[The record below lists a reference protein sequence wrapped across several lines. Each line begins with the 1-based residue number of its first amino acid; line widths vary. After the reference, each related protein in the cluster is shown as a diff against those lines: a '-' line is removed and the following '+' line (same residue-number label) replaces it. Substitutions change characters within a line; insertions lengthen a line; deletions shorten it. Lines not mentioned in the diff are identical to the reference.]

1 MAKNMKYGDLI
12 QFEQI
17 ESVIQLLDA
26 GRPDEAKKLV
36 ATYVISDDMAERI
49 CKLMVPQLGF
59 DEIVEEIEDEKTGER
74 KKRKADHK
82 GVLIVGNYGTGKSH
96 LMSVLSLVAEDAG
109 YAPMIRHPKVA
120 EAVAPIAGRFKVLR
134 IEVGGLQM
142 PLRQIITLQ
151 LERFLEKIGVDY
163 TFPTAD
169 KELNNKDSLEEMMAA
184 FGEKFPDQGV
194 LLVVDELLE
203 YLQSRRDHELVQDLA
218 ILRQIGEVTKHL
230 KFRFVAGVQ
239 EAIFDSVR
247 FQHVAGSMRRVNE
260 RFTQIL
266 IDRQDVSFVVSA
278 RLLKKTA
285 DQQNKIREYLT
296 PFAKFYGSMNER
308 MDEYV
313 RLFPVHP
320 DYLKTFEQIH
330 FTEKRGALTTIEA
343 AMLAILDQE
352 VPTDKPLFISY
363 ESFWNTIKTNS
374 VLRADPNIKEVM
386 RVSEVLESRVQQA
399 FTRPAYKAMALRVIN
414 ALAVHRLTT
423 GGDIHVPIGPT
434 AAELRDA
441 LCLFQPGVEDMP
453 GDPAENL
460 LSMVQTVMREV
471 MKTVNGQFIS
481 KAPDTEQYY
490 LDIKKDIDY
499 DAQIEKRADAL
510 SPDALDR
517 AYYDAL
523 VQLICERPD
532 EPSYVSGFKIW
543 QHQIEW
549 QERRAE
555 RMGYLFF
562 GAPNDRPTAQ
572 PERDFYIYFI
582 QPFDKPKFNDNNLA
596 DEVFFRLKSPDEDYK
611 RYLSQYAAALDLAST
626 ASGGA
631 KAIYLSKAQDSL
643 RAMSKWLQEKQMTA
657 FEVTYQGKT
666 KTLQDWSKGVSLRD
680 RARLGPDE
688 RINFRDVVN
697 VVSGLALGQR
707 FADISPEYPTFSVL
721 VTEANRKQ
729 LVGNALRALAGGAR
743 TKDAAAILDAL
754 ELLDGDRVDPAN
766 SRYAQEVLN
775 RLKAKGHGQVLNRSE
790 LLSGTSDVE
799 YFAPIKYRLEP
810 DLLVTVLGG
819 LVYSGDIVLSITG
832 DKIDSGK
839 LAQLAERSLEELK
852 QFKHVE
858 APKEINLAV
867 LRALFEL
874 FDLPSGLA
882 QKASQGN
889 GGDGEPVIKLQE
901 KVSALV
907 PRVLK
912 AGSDLQQGKLGFWGQ
927 NLLREEE
934 TKDWHARLDS
944 LKKFTESLAPY
955 NTVGKLK
962 NLRVT
967 QEDLDGQKKNL
978 EILAAVERL
987 LELVVE
993 LGSTASYLSQ
1003 AEMVLP
1009 AEHPWVKQ
1017 AEAAR
1022 KALQDKLSQDRTAA
1036 HAAEYRQTLNQLKK
1050 DYITAYIA
1058 SHSKARLGVAE
1069 DKTRNALR
1077 KDDRL
1082 LALRVLAGV
1091 SLMPTSQLTAFEE
1104 SLNGLKSC
1112 SSLDEPTLVTAAVC
1126 PHCQFRP
1133 SAEQLELIPAANRL
1147 HKLDDDLDL
1156 LVANWQQTLLE
1167 NLEDPFT
1174 QDSLGLLPPASKK
1187 LIDAFLASR
1196 KLPDPMIT
1204 EFANAVQEALSG
1216 LEKIAVKG
1224 DEIKQALL
1232 QGGSP
1237 ATPDDLRKRFDTFMN
1252 ERCKGKDATKLRFV
1266 IE

>member
-1 MAKNMKYGDLI
+1 MAKNMKFRDLI

-26 GRPDEAKKLV
+26 GRSDEAKKLV
-36 ATYVISDDMAERI
+36 ETYVISDDMAERI
-49 CKLMVPQLGF
+49 AKLMVPQLGF
-59 DEIVEEIEDEKTGER
+59 DEIVEEFEDPKVGG
-74 KKRKADHK
+74 KKKKSVDHK

-96 LMSVLSLVAEDAG
+96 LMSVLSLVAEDAA

-151 LERFLEKIGVDY
+151 LERFLEKHGVDY

-169 KELNNKDSLEEMMAA
+169 KELNNKDSFEEMMAA
-184 FGEKFPDQGV
+184 FAEKFPDQGV
-194 LLVVDELLE
+194 LLVVDEFLE
-203 YLQSRRDHELVQDLA
+203 YLQSRRVLELVQDLA

-230 KFRFVAGVQ
+230 RFRFVAGVQ

-247 FQHVAGSMRRVNE
+247 FENVAPSMRRVNE

-285 DQQNKIREYLT
+285 DQHNKIREYLT

-330 FTEKRGALTTIEA
+330 FTEKRGALKTIES
-343 AMLAILDQE
+343 AMMAILEHD
-352 VPTDKPLFISY
+352 VPTDRPLFISY

-399 FTRPAYKAMALRVIN
+399 FTRPAYKPMALRIIH

-423 GGDIHVPIGPT
+423 GGDIHIPIGPT
-434 AAELRDA
+434 TAELRDA

-453 GDPAENL
+453 GEPAENL

-471 MKTVNGQFIS
+471 LKTVNGQFIS
-481 KAPDTEQYY
+481 KAQDTEQYY
-490 LDIKKDIDY
+490 LDLKKDIDY
-499 DAQIEKRADAL
+499 DAQIEKRAETL
-510 SPDALDR
+510 SDDALDR
-517 AYYDAL
+517 AYYSAVKAL
-523 VQLICERPD
+523 IECSDDLRYP
-532 EPSYVSGFKIW
+532 GFQIW
-543 QHQIEW
+543 QYQLEW
-549 QERRAE
+549 QERHVE

-572 PERDFYIYFI
+572 PERDFYVYFI
-582 QPFDKPKFNDNNLA
+582 QPFDKPKFADNSLS
-596 DEVFFRLKSPDEDYK
+596 DEVFFRLTGMDDDLK
-611 RYLSQYAAALDLAST
+611 RHLSSYAAALDLAST

-631 KAIYLSKAQDSL
+631 KAIYLSKAQDFL

-657 FEVTYQGKT
+657 FEVTCQGK
-666 KTLQDWSKGVSLRD
+666 KKNLQEWAKGVSLRD
-680 RARLGPDE
+680 RARLGADE

-697 VVSGLALGQR
+697 VISGLVLGQR
-707 FADISPEYPTFSVL
+707 FVDLSPEYPTFSVL

-729 LVGNALRALAGGAR
+729 LIGNALRALAGGTR

-799 YFAPIKYRLEP
+799 YFATIKYRLEP
-810 DLLVTVLGG
+810 DLLVAVLGG

-839 LAQLAERSLEELK
+839 LGQLAERSIEELK

-882 QKASQGN
+882 QKASQG
-889 GGDGEPVIKLQE
+889 DTEPVIKLQE

-934 TKDWHARLDS
+934 AKDWHARLDS

-978 EILAAVERL
+978 EVLAAVERL

-1009 AEHPWVKQ
+1009 AEHPWVKH
-1017 AEAAR
+1017 ADAAR
-1022 KALQDKLSQDRTAA
+1022 KALFEKLNQHRTAE
-1036 HAAEYRQTLNQLKK
+1036 HAALTLNNGRQTLNQLKK

-1069 DKTRNALR
+1069 DKSRNRLR

-1147 HKLDDDLDL
+1147 HKLDDDLDQ
-1156 LVANWQQTLLE
+1156 LVVNWQQTLLE

-1174 QDSLGLLPPASKK
+1174 QDSLGLLPAANKK

-1196 KLPDPMIT
+1196 KLPDPMT
-1204 EFANAVQEALSG
+1204 AEFANAVQEALSG

-1237 ATPDDLRKRFDTFMN
+1237 ATSDDLRKRFDSFMN

>member
-49 CKLMVPQLGF
+49 SKLMVPQLSF
-59 DEIVEEIEDEKTGER
+59 DDSV
-74 KKRKADHK
+74 DHK

-96 LMSVLSLVAEDAG
+96 LMSVLSLVAEDAA

-151 LERFLEKIGVDY
+151 LERFLEKLGVGY

-169 KELNNKDSLEEMMAA
+169 KELNNKDSFEEMMAA
-184 FGEKFPDQGV
+184 FAEKFPDQGV
-194 LLVVDELLE
+194 LLVVDEFLE

-247 FQHVAGSMRRVNE
+247 FQHVADSMRRVNE

-330 FTEKRGALTTIEA
+330 FTEKRGALKTIEA

-352 VPTDKPLFISY
+352 VPADKPLFISY
-363 ESFWNTIKTNS
+363 ESFWNTVKANS

-471 MKTVNGQFIS
+471 LKTVNGQFIS

-490 LDIKKDIDY
+490 LDLKKDIDY
-499 DAQIEKRADAL
+499 DAQIEKRAEAL
-510 SPDALDR
+510 SDDALDR
-517 AYYDAL
+517 AYYSAIKAL
-523 VQLICERPD
+523 MECSDDLRYP
-532 EPSYVSGFKIW
+532 GFQIW
-543 QHQIEW
+543 QYQIEW
-549 QERRAE
+549 QERRVE

-582 QPFDKPKFNDNNLA
+582 QPFDKPKFSDNNLA

-643 RAMSKWLQEKQMTA
+643 RSMSKWLQEKQMTA

-697 VVSGLALGQR
+697 IVSGLALGRR

-729 LVGNALRALAGGAR
+729 LVGNALRALAGGTR

-766 SRYAQEVLN
+766 SRYAQEVIN
-775 RLKAKGHGQVLNRSE
+775 RLKTKGHGQVLNRSE

-799 YFAPIKYRLEP
+799 YFDTVPAKYRLEP

-839 LAQLAERSLEELK
+839 LTQLAERSLEELK

-882 QKASQGN
+882 QKASQG
-889 GGDGEPVIKLQE
+889 DTEPVIKLQE

-934 TKDWHARLDS
+934 AKDWHTRLDS

-1009 AEHPWVKQ
+1009 TDHAWVKK
-1017 AEAAR
+1017 AETAR
-1022 KALQDKLSQDRTAA
+1022 KALQEKLSQDRTAE
-1036 HAAEYRQTLNQLKK
+1036 HATEYRQTLNQLKK

-1147 HKLDDDLDL
+1147 HKLDDDLDEL
-1156 LVANWQQTLLE
+1156 LANWQQTLLE

-1196 KLPDPMIT
+1196 KLPDPMT
-1204 EFANAVQEALSG
+1204 SEFANAVQEALSG

>member
-1 MAKNMKYGDLI
+1 M
-12 QFEQI
+12 
-17 ESVIQLLDA
+17 
-26 GRPDEAKKLV
+26 
-36 ATYVISDDMAERI
+36 
-49 CKLMVPQLGF
+49 
-59 DEIVEEIEDEKTGER
+59 
-74 KKRKADHK
+74 
-82 GVLIVGNYGTGKSH
+82 
-96 LMSVLSLVAEDAG
+96 
-109 YAPMIRHPKVA
+109 
-120 EAVAPIAGRFKVLR
+120 
-134 IEVGGLQM
+134 
-142 PLRQIITLQ
+142 
-151 LERFLEKIGVDY
+151 
-163 TFPTAD
+163 
-169 KELNNKDSLEEMMAA
+169 
-184 FGEKFPDQGV
+184 
-194 LLVVDELLE
+194 
-203 YLQSRRDHELVQDLA
+203 
-218 ILRQIGEVTKHL
+218 
-230 KFRFVAGVQ
+230 AGVQ

-247 FQHVAGSMRRVNE
+247 FQHVADSMRRVNE

-330 FTEKRGALTTIEA
+330 FTEKRGALKTIEA
-343 AMLAILDQE
+343 AMLAILDQD
-352 VPTDKPLFISY
+352 VPTDRPLFISY
-363 ESFWNTIKTNS
+363 ESFWQTIKTNS

-399 FTRPAYKAMALRVIN
+399 FTRPAYKAMAMRVIN

-423 GGDIHVPIGPT
+423 GGDIHIPIGPT

-453 GDPAENL
+453 GEPAENL

-471 MKTVNGQFIS
+471 LKTVNGQFIS

-490 LDIKKDIDY
+490 LDLKKDIDY
-499 DAQIEKRADAL
+499 DAQIEKRAEAL
-510 SPDALDR
+510 SDDALDR
-517 AYYDAL
+517 AYYSAVKAL
-523 VQLICERPD
+523 MECSDDLRYP
-532 EPSYVSGFKIW
+532 GFQIW
-543 QHQIEW
+543 QYQLEW
-549 QERRAE
+549 QERRVE

-572 PERDFYIYFI
+572 PERDFYVYFI
-582 QPFDKPKFNDNNLA
+582 QPFDKPKFTDNSLS
-596 DEVFFRLKSPDEDYK
+596 DEVFFRLTGLDDDLK
-611 RYLSQYAAALDLAST
+611 RHLSSYAAALDLAST

-631 KAIYLSKAQDSL
+631 QAIYLSKAQDFL
-643 RAMSKWLQEKQMTA
+643 RAMRKWLQEKQMTA
-657 FEVTYQGKT
+657 FEVTYQGK
-666 KTLQDWSKGVSLRD
+666 KKNLQEWSKGVSLRD
-680 RARLGPDE
+680 RARLGSDE

-697 VVSGLALGQR
+697 VISGLVLGQR
-707 FADISPEYPTFSVL
+707 FVDLSPEYPTFSVL

-729 LVGNALRALAGGAR
+729 LVGNALRALAGGTR
-743 TKDAAAILDAL
+743 TKDAVAVLDAL
-754 ELLDGDRVDPAN
+754 ELLEGDRVDPAK
-766 SRYAQEVLN
+766 SRYALEVLT

-810 DLLVTVLGG
+810 DLLITVLGG
-819 LVYSGDIVLSITG
+819 LVYSGDLVLSITG

-839 LAQLAERSLEELK
+839 LVQLAERSIEELK

-867 LRALFEL
+867 LRALFDL

-882 QKASQGN
+882 QKASQG
-889 GGDGEPVIKLQE
+889 DTEPVIKLQD

-912 AGSDLQQGKLGFWGQ
+912 AGSDLQQGKLSFWGQ

-934 TKDWHARLDS
+934 AKDWHARLDA
-944 LKKFTESLAPY
+944 LKKFTESLTPY

-967 QEDLDGQKKNL
+967 QDDIDSQKKNL

-993 LGSTASYLSQ
+993 LGGTASYLSQ

-1009 AEHPWVKQ
+1009 PEHSWVKQ

-1022 KALQDKLSQDRTAA
+1022 KALQAKLSLDRTAE

-1069 DKTRNALR
+1069 DKARNGLR

-1082 LALRVLAGV
+1082 LGLRVLAGV

-1112 SSLDEPTLVTAAVC
+1112 SSLAEPTLMTAAVC

-1147 HKLDDDLDL
+1147 HKLDEDLDQL
-1156 LVANWQQTLLE
+1156 QASWQQTLLD
-1167 NLEDPFT
+1167 NLDDPFT
-1174 QDSLGLLPPASKK
+1174 QESLGLLPAANKK
-1187 LIDAFLASR
+1187 LIDGFLTSR
-1196 KLPDPMIT
+1196 KLPEPMTT
-1204 EFANAVQEALSG
+1204 EFANAAQEALSG
-1216 LEKIAVKG
+1216 LEKIAVKS
-1224 DEIKQALL
+1224 DELKQALL

-1237 ATPDDLRKRFDTFMN
+1237 AKPDELRSRFDTFLN
-1252 ERCKGKDATKLRFV
+1252 DRCKGKDSTKLRFV